1 MAEFTVTATEL
12 KNKSNELATLNNKL
26 QQEITTLVTEENA
39 LKSMWEGEAKEAFSS
54 AFNRDKAKMDNFHK
68 AIQDYIQKLN
78 MIASQY
84 EQSERTNV
92 ATAKS

>member
-1 MAEFTVTATEL
+1 MAEFTVTASEL
-12 KNKSNELATLNNKL
+12 KSKANELSSLNNKF

-39 LKSMWEGEAKEAFSS
+39 LKAMWEGEAKEAFST

-78 MIASQY
+78 MIAAQY
-84 EQSERTNV
+84 EQAERTNV
-92 ATAKS
+92 ATARS